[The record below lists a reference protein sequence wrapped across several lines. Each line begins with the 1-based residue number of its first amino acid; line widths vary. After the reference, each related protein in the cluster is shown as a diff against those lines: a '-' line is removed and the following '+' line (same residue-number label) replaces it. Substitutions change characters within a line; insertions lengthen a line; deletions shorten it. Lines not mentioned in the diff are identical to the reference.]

1 MKARKMHAMAIAALA
16 VAVCAG
22 PARAAK
28 PVSVN
33 LLTGP
38 FGTGS
43 YVLGSA
49 LEQIS
54 KDTKAPVRVNA
65 TETPGLVFNARKME
79 GDKALRR
86 NSMFAFTSGID
97 YLAVNGM
104 KPFTKKYPHAKLIAN
119 YNLGSVWL
127 ASLNPAI
134 KSAADLSGKTI
145 ALGRPP
151 QILWTIEPDFIIKYG
166 WGMQD
171 KMKIERLG
179 TKEAAQ
185 ALLNGNVDA
194 AIVGGYA
201 DPVNG
206 KFAPSPQTVTLL
218 GSGKRLYY
226 VPWGKE
232 AVAKTIAKGVSIH
245 PLTIPANSVE
255 GLAQPMGSFADAIA
269 WVVYPGFDENLS
281 YEVTKMIIANVQK
294 FRDYHALG
302 KLMSAQSLVYG
313 WDPKDIDPGALRAY
327 REAGILK

>member
-1 MKARKMHAMAIAALA
+1 MKARKMHGVATAAL
-16 VAVCAG
+16 VIAVCSG
-22 PARAAK
+22 HVRAAE
-28 PVSVN
+28 PATVN

-38 FGTGS
+38 FATGS

-65 TETPGLVFNARKME
+65 TETPGLVYNARKVE
-79 GDKALRR
+79 GDVPMRR
-86 NSMFAFTSGID
+86 NTMFAFTSGID
-97 YLAVNGM
+97 YLASNGF

-127 ASLNPAI
+127 ASFDPKL
-134 KSAADLSGKTI
+134 KSAADLAGKTI

-151 QILWTIEPDFIIKYG
+151 QILWTIEPDLIIKEG

-185 ALLNGNVDA
+185 ALLDGNVNA

-206 KFAPSPQTVTLL
+206 GFAPSPQTVTLL

-226 VPWGKE
+226 IPWGKD
-232 AVAKTIAKGVSIH
+232 AVAKTIANGVSIQ
-245 PLTIPANSVE
+245 PLTIPAKAVA
-255 GLAQPMGSFADAIA
+255 GLEQPMDSFADAVA

-281 YEVTKMIIANVQK
+281 YEITKMIIANVQK

-302 KLMSAQSLVYG
+302 KLMSARSLVYG